1 MITPPPRY
9 MNIWWNIKKSRQK
22 RARLCAEG
30 RLTSLPQSTE
40 RWRPPSPP
48 VTERPRPSQRHCSAP
63 TLLTMWDPAAL
74 ASPGTSQQSGSLAP
88 PQTYWVS
95 LCDLTRATWSGK
107 PTPCPA
113 LPGPPSSFPSLCYS
127 WSPRLPRLCR
137 WVPCCVAPTV
147 IAVPQL
153 HLARRE
159 HRVPPYRTY
168 C

>member
-1 MITPPPRY
+1 MALTLENDNTPPPY

-95 LCDLTRATWSGK
+95 LCDLTRAPGPGS
-107 PTPCPA
+107 PPPALPCPA
-113 LPGPPSSFPSLCYS
+113 RHHPSLLS
-127 WSPRLPRLCR
+127 VTHGLLAFHG
-137 WVPCCVAPTV
+137 CVVGFPV
-147 IAVPQL
+147 V
-153 HLARRE
+153 
-159 HRVPPYRTY
+159 
-168 C
+168 